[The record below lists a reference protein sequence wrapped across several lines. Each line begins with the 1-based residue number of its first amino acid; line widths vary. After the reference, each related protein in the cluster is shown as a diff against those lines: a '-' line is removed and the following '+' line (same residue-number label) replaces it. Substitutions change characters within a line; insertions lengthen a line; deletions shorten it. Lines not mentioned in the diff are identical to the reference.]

1 MRNPK
6 MPRDDDHDYNPE
18 IESMIEERLFA
29 SEMYEPEIQ
38 PDEQSY
44 DEVDDIRGVF

>member
-6 MPRDDDHDYNPE
+6 MPRDDDHDYNSE

-38 PDEQSY
+38 PQEQY
-44 DEVDDIRGVF
+44 EDDVDDIKNVL